1 MADFV
6 DDFFSK
12 ISSTASNAGDY
23 VNKVYLGPQKVPGYP
38 TQSPTGGTYTVKPTT
53 KDLTE
58 TITQAQSRY
67 LTDAQLREKWNTTL
81 RKNGFG
87 TDPLQARALWD
98 LSVAG
103 ASDWYATS
111 NGQQKITPEQY
122 LGWYSSGKKKKGPA
136 LPTRQVYQV
145 TEDEIDADIDKILQ
159 QRAGRTLQDADRSED
174 WYKDLAS
181 GINKLYNKGIV
192 TTVQEIKNPETGKVE
207 KVVTQTPEFSKE
219 EITKRITS
227 AVEKAD
233 PLSVQR
239 KQNLE
244 LENWARSK
252 MAGGNR

>member
-6 DDFFSK
+6 ENFFNNY
-12 ISSTASNAGDY
+12 SSTASPAGTY
-23 VNKVYLGPQKVPGYP
+23 VNKVYLGPQKVPGYT
-38 TQSPTGGTYTVKPTT
+38 TQSPTGGTYTVKPST

-58 TITQAQSRY
+58 TTAQAQARY
-67 LTDAQLREKWNTTL
+67 LTDAQLREKWNTAL

-87 TDPLQARALWD
+87 TDPLQARALWE

-136 LPTRQVYQV
+136 LPSRQVYQV
-145 TEDEIDADIDKILQ
+145 TEDEIDADIDEILQ
-159 QRAGRTLQDADRSED
+159 RRAGRTLQDTDRSED
-174 WYKDLAS
+174 WYNDLVS
-181 GINKLYNKGIV
+181 GINKLYSKGIV
-192 TTVQEIKNPETGKVE
+192 TTVEKVKNPKTGKMETVT
-207 KVVTQTPEFSKE
+207 TQTPEFSKE

-227 AVEKAD
+227 AVEEAD

-239 KQNLE
+239 KQDLDFA
-244 LENWARSK
+244 NWAFGK
-252 MAGGNR
+252 MGGGR